1 MRKLSNGEL
10 SPFQSFRCYL
20 DTRLLERINIV
31 FSDSNHQPT
40 LSYLL
45 NDLLDEYVT
54 EMEKSKIE

>member
-20 DTRLLERINIV
+20 DTRLLDRLNIV
-31 FSDSNHQPT
+31 FSDSNHQPS

-45 NDLLDEYVT
+45 NDLLSDYIV
-54 EMEKSKIE
+54 EKENTQNE

>member
-1 MRKLSNGEL
+1 MRKLNNGEL

-20 DTRLLERINIV
+20 DTRLLDRINIV

-45 NDLLDEYVT
+45 NELLDTYVS
-54 EMEKSKIE
+54 EKEAENE

>member
-20 DTRLLERINIV
+20 DTRLLDRINII

-45 NDLLDEYVT
+45 NELLDTYVS
-54 EMEKSKIE
+54 EKEAENE